1 MTTAKA
7 LPRAAT
13 VLVLRAA
20 PASSAPA
27 TVGDV
32 EVLLVQ
38 RNSRASFMAGA
49 YVFPGGRVDPADL
62 EAAAKSASASEPVP
76 LNAAR
81 HAAARELEE
90 EVGLVVSDLSQL
102 QRFAHWITPSA
113 EPKRFD
119 TEFFTFAL
127 LPQPQLGG
135 QLPSL
140 SITGTEVAKNAEVGA
155 PLWLSPQAAVQ
166 RYLQGQLNLPP
177 PTACTLEEL
186 AAELQLVKAQSPD
199 CTAPELLARL
209 MQQTAARVPLPAM
222 PKFLAPQ
229 ADQLA
234 IVMPWDPDF
243 PSLPGEGEPLQ
254 ALASGAAP
262 VAARIRQCRL
272 TLPTEGP
279 ASSPGP
285 AYAITPPPSGAAA
298 GVAAGIAI
306 GVSWT
311 VLRA

>member
-20 PASSAPA
+20 PASPALA
-27 TVGDV
+27 TVADV

-62 EAAAKSASASEPVP
+62 ETAAKSASASEPVP
-76 LNAAR
+76 LTAAR

-155 PLWLSPQAAVQ
+155 PLWLSPQVALQ

-177 PTACTLEEL
+177 PTACTLEDL
-186 AAELQLVKAQSPD
+186 AAELELVKAQNPN
-199 CTAPELLARL
+199 CTGPELLARL

-272 TLPTEGP
+272 TLPTEG
-279 ASSPGP
+279 ATANPGP
-285 AYAITPPPSGAAA
+285 AYAITPPPSGAS
-298 GVAAGIAI
+298 AGIAI

>member
-20 PASSAPA
+20 PASPAAA

-62 EAAAKSASASEPVP
+62 ETAAKSAAAAEPVP
-76 LNAAR
+76 LRAAR

-127 LPQPQLGG
+127 LPQTDG

-155 PLWLSPQAAVQ
+155 PLWLSPQVALQ

-186 AAELQLVKAQSPD
+186 AAELELVKGRNPD
-199 CTAPELLARL
+199 CTAPELLAGL

-272 TLPTEGP
+272 TLPTEGS
-279 ASSPGP
+279 ASNPGP

-298 GVAAGIAI
+298 GIAI

>member
-1 MTTAKA
+1 MTAAKA

-20 PASSAPA
+20 PASPAPA

-62 EAAAKSASASEPVP
+62 ETAAKSASASEPVP
-76 LNAAR
+76 LTAAR

-90 EVGLVVSDLSQL
+90 EVGLVVGDLSQL

-155 PLWLSPQAAVQ
+155 PLWLSPQAALQ

-177 PTACTLEEL
+177 PTARTLEEL
-186 AAELQLVKAQSPD
+186 AAELELVKAQNPD

-279 ASSPGP
+279 GSSPGP

-298 GVAAGIAI
+298 GAAAGIAT

>member
-1 MTTAKA
+1 
-7 LPRAAT
+7 
-13 VLVLRAA
+13 
-20 PASSAPA
+20 
-27 TVGDV
+27 
-32 EVLLVQ
+32 
-38 RNSRASFMAGA
+38 
-49 YVFPGGRVDPADL
+49 
-62 EAAAKSASASEPVP
+62 
-76 LNAAR
+76 
-81 HAAARELEE
+81 
-90 EVGLVVSDLSQL
+90 VGLVVSDLSQL

-127 LPQPQLGG
+127 LPQTDG

-155 PLWLSPQAAVQ
+155 PLWLSPQAALQ

-186 AAELQLVKAQSPD
+186 AAELELVKAQNQD

-272 TLPTEGP
+272 TLPTEGS

-298 GVAAGIAI
+298 GIAI

>member
-1 MTTAKA
+1 MSAAKA

-20 PASSAPA
+20 PASPAPA
-27 TVGDV
+27 SVGDV

-62 EAAAKSASASEPVP
+62 EAAAKSASAAEPVP
-76 LNAAR
+76 LRAAR

-127 LPQPQLGG
+127 SPQPDG

-155 PLWLSPQAAVQ
+155 PLWLSPQAALQ

-177 PTACTLEEL
+177 PTACTLEDL
-186 AAELQLVKAQSPD
+186 AAELELVKAQNPD

-222 PKFLAPQ
+222 PKFVAPQ

-272 TLPTEGP
+272 TLPTEGS
-279 ASSPGP
+279 ASNPGP

-298 GVAAGIAI
+298 GIAP

>member
-20 PASSAPA
+20 PASPAPA
-27 TVGDV
+27 SVGDV

-62 EAAAKSASASEPVP
+62 EAAAKSATASESVP
-76 LNAAR
+76 LRAAR

-90 EVGLVVSDLSQL
+90 EVGLVISDLSQL

-127 LPQPQLGG
+127 FPQPDG

-155 PLWLSPQAAVQ
+155 PLWLSPQAALQ

-186 AAELQLVKAQSPD
+186 AAELELVKGRNQD

-262 VAARIRQCRL
+262 LAARIRQCRL
-272 TLPTEGP
+272 RLPTEGS

-298 GVAAGIAI
+298 GVAAA
-306 GVSWT
+306 VSWT

>member
-1 MTTAKA
+1 VTAAKA

-20 PASSAPA
+20 PASPAPA

-62 EAAAKSASASEPVP
+62 EAAAKSATASESVP
-76 LNAAR
+76 LRAAR

-90 EVGLVVSDLSQL
+90 EVGLVVSDPSQL

-127 LPQPQLGG
+127 LPQTDG

-155 PLWLSPQAAVQ
+155 PLWLSPQVALQ

-186 AAELQLVKAQSPD
+186 AAELELVKGRNPD

-272 TLPTEGP
+272 TLPTEGS

-298 GVAAGIAI
+298 GIAI

>member
-20 PASSAPA
+20 PASPAPA
-27 TVGDV
+27 TVAEV

-62 EAAAKSASASEPVP
+62 ETAAKSASAAEAVS
-76 LNAAR
+76 LQAAR
-81 HAAARELEE
+81 QAAARELEE

-127 LPQPQLGG
+127 LPLPNG

-140 SITGTEVAKNAEVGA
+140 SIAGTEVAKNAEVGA
-155 PLWLSPQAAVQ
+155 PLWLSPQAALG
-166 RYLQGQLNLPP
+166 RYLHGQLHLPP
-177 PTACTLEEL
+177 PTACTLEDL
-186 AAELQLVKAQSPD
+186 AAELELVKGRNPD
-199 CTAPELLARL
+199 CMAPELLARL

-262 VAARIRQCRL
+262 VPARIRQCRL
-272 TLPTEGP
+272 TLPTKDS
-279 ASSPGP
+279 ASNPGP
-285 AYAITPPPSGAAA
+285 AYAITPPPRGA
-298 GVAAGIAI
+298 GVAI
-306 GVSWT
+306 GVSWA

>member
-20 PASSAPA
+20 PASPAAA

-62 EAAAKSASASEPVP
+62 EAAAKSATASESVP
-76 LNAAR
+76 LRAAR

-90 EVGLVVSDLSQL
+90 EVGLVVSELSLL

-127 LPQPQLGG
+127 LPQTDG

-155 PLWLSPQAAVQ
+155 PLWLSPQVALQ

-186 AAELQLVKAQSPD
+186 AAELELVKAQNQD

-272 TLPTEGP
+272 TLPTEGS

-298 GVAAGIAI
+298 GIAI

>member
-62 EAAAKSASASEPVP
+62 ETAAKSASASESVP
-76 LNAAR
+76 LRAAR

-90 EVGLVVSDLSQL
+90 EVGLVVSELSLL

-127 LPQPQLGG
+127 LPQTDG

-155 PLWLSPQAAVQ
+155 PLWLSPQAALQ

-186 AAELQLVKAQSPD
+186 AAELELVKAQNQD
-199 CTAPELLARL
+199 CTAPE
-209 MQQTAARVPLPAM
+209 
-222 PKFLAPQ
+222 
-229 ADQLA
+229 
-234 IVMPWDPDF
+234 
-243 PSLPGEGEPLQ
+243 
-254 ALASGAAP
+254 
-262 VAARIRQCRL
+262 
-272 TLPTEGP
+272 
-279 ASSPGP
+279 
-285 AYAITPPPSGAAA
+285 
-298 GVAAGIAI
+298 
-306 GVSWT
+306 
-311 VLRA
+311 

>member
-20 PASSAPA
+20 PASPAAA

-62 EAAAKSASASEPVP
+62 EAAAKSATASESVP
-76 LNAAR
+76 LRAAR

-127 LPQPQLGG
+127 LPQTDG

-155 PLWLSPQAAVQ
+155 PLWLSPQVALQ

-186 AAELQLVKAQSPD
+186 AAELELVKGRNPD
-199 CTAPELLARL
+199 CTAPELLAGL

-272 TLPTEGP
+272 TLPTEGS

-298 GVAAGIAI
+298 GIAI

>member
-20 PASSAPA
+20 PASPAPA
-27 TVGDV
+27 SVGDV

-62 EAAAKSASASEPVP
+62 EAAAKSATASESVP
-76 LNAAR
+76 LRAAR

-90 EVGLVVSDLSQL
+90 EVGLVISDLSQL

-127 LPQPQLGG
+127 FPQPDG

-155 PLWLSPQAAVQ
+155 PLWLSPQAALQ

-186 AAELQLVKAQSPD
+186 AAELELVKAQNQD

-262 VAARIRQCRL
+262 LAARIRQCRL
-272 TLPTEGP
+272 RLPTEGS

-298 GVAAGIAI
+298 GVAAA
-306 GVSWT
+306 VSWT

>member
-1 MTTAKA
+1 MSAAKA

-20 PASSAPA
+20 PASPAPA

-76 LNAAR
+76 LQAAR
-81 HAAARELEE
+81 LAAARELEE
-90 EVGLVVSDLSQL
+90 EVGLVVGDLSQL

-127 LPQPQLGG
+127 LPQLDG
-135 QLPSL
+135 QLPPL
-140 SITGTEVAKNAEVGA
+140 SIAGTEVAKNAEVGA
-155 PLWLSPQAAVQ
+155 PLWLSPQAALQ

-186 AAELQLVKAQSPD
+186 AAELELVKTRHPD
-199 CTAPELLARL
+199 CTAPQLLARL

-222 PKFLAPQ
+222 PKFVAPQ

-243 PSLPGEGEPLQ
+243 PSLPGEGEPLL

-272 TLPTEGP
+272 TLPIVG
-279 ASSPGP
+279 SSSGPGP
-285 AYAITPPPSGAAA
+285 AYAITSPPSGAAA
-298 GVAAGIAI
+298 GVAAGVAI

>member
-62 EAAAKSASASEPVP
+62 ETAAKSATASESVP
-76 LNAAR
+76 LRAAR

-127 LPQPQLGG
+127 LPQTDG

-155 PLWLSPQAAVQ
+155 PLWLSPQAALQ

-186 AAELQLVKAQSPD
+186 AAELELVKEQNPD
-199 CTAPELLARL
+199 GTAPELLAGL

-272 TLPTEGP
+272 TLPTEGS

-298 GVAAGIAI
+298 GIAI

>member
-20 PASSAPA
+20 PASPAAA

-62 EAAAKSASASEPVP
+62 ETAAKSATASESVP
-76 LNAAR
+76 LRAAR

-127 LPQPQLGG
+127 LPQTDG

-155 PLWLSPQAAVQ
+155 PLWLSPQVALQ

-186 AAELQLVKAQSPD
+186 AAELELVKGRNPD
-199 CTAPELLARL
+199 CTAPELLAGL

-272 TLPTEGP
+272 TLPTEGS

-285 AYAITPPPSGAAA
+285 AYAVTPPPSGAAA
-298 GVAAGIAI
+298 GIAI
-306 GVSWT
+306 GVFWT

>member
-1 MTTAKA
+1 M
-7 LPRAAT
+7 
-13 VLVLRAA
+13 
-20 PASSAPA
+20 
-27 TVGDV
+27 
-32 EVLLVQ
+32 
-38 RNSRASFMAGA
+38 
-49 YVFPGGRVDPADL
+49 
-62 EAAAKSASASEPVP
+62 
-76 LNAAR
+76 
-81 HAAARELEE
+81 
-90 EVGLVVSDLSQL
+90 
-102 QRFAHWITPSA
+102 
-113 EPKRFD
+113 
-119 TEFFTFAL
+119 
-127 LPQPQLGG
+127 PQTDG

-155 PLWLSPQAAVQ
+155 PLWLSPQAALQ

-186 AAELQLVKAQSPD
+186 AAELELVKGRNQD

-272 TLPTEGP
+272 TLPTEGS
-279 ASSPGP
+279 ASNPGP

-298 GVAAGIAI
+298 GIAI

>member
-20 PASSAPA
+20 PASPAAA

-62 EAAAKSASASEPVP
+62 ETAAKSAAAAEPVP
-76 LNAAR
+76 LRAAR

-90 EVGLVVSDLSQL
+90 EVGLVVSDMSLL

-127 LPQPQLGG
+127 LPQTDG

-155 PLWLSPQAAVQ
+155 PLWLSPQVALQ

-186 AAELQLVKAQSPD
+186 AAELELVKAQNQD

-272 TLPTEGP
+272 TLPTEGS

-298 GVAAGIAI
+298 GIAI

>member
-20 PASSAPA
+20 PASPAAA

-127 LPQPQLGG
+127 LPQTDG

-155 PLWLSPQAAVQ
+155 PLWLSPQVALQ

-186 AAELQLVKAQSPD
+186 AAELELVKAQNQD

-272 TLPTEGP
+272 TLPTEGS

-298 GVAAGIAI
+298 GIAI